1 MRQKI
6 KKKLNRHCSVLG
18 SKMFFVAGISGNAP
32 RRNIV
37 DGTIVH
43 FKCFLSGEKKNV
55 SANECGSLRAT
66 KPSAY
71 LWLRRCS
78 GHTAVI
84 VLSSFSCIL
93 QNIRSLAPCCHAFP
107 LR

>member
-32 RRNIV
+32 QRNIV

-43 FKCFLSGEKKNV
+43 FKCFLSGEKKKSVQTNV
-55 SANECGSLRAT
+55 VVYEQQSHPLICGSGAAQAT
-66 KPSAY
+66 
-71 LWLRRCS
+71 LL
-78 GHTAVI
+78 
-84 VLSSFSCIL
+84 
-93 QNIRSLAPCCHAFP
+93 
-107 LR
+107 